1 MQRVVGVHPGVPLGR
16 VRRTGPKL
24 GQHNDEVCEKV
35 LGFGDKVRNG
45 QGERAIS

>member
-1 MQRVVGVHPGVPLGR
+1 MQRVVSVHPGATLGR

-35 LGFGDKVRNG
+35 LGFGVEGQDG
-45 QGERAIS
+45 QGERVIS